1 MILMSEG
8 WLWCLYCA
16 AGGFWDLRP
25 FLSWTSILISKNWAP
40 INFSTFILRYRII
53 TSNKKRHL
61 TFEIIY
67 RKKSFRIRDFFSSM
81 RNWWKNPCLRSN
93 PFFLVSE
100 TKNPR
105 QMIVKSPGLD
115 HLNVFSYIYF
125 SEISFQD
132 IIDLDNIREKQ
143 TIMTEKKL
151 EKIFIFWNQHVR
163 KI

>member
-1 MILMSEG
+1 MSEG

-115 HLNVFSYIYF
+115 HLNVFSYIFFRNELLKHNRSRQKKRKTNHNDRKEAGKNIYF
-125 SEISFQD
+125 LKSACP
-132 IIDLDNIREKQ
+132 
-143 TIMTEKKL
+143 
-151 EKIFIFWNQHVR
+151 
-163 KI
+163 